1 MEKWKKLI
9 ITVLVAFAGGCC
21 IYLFYNQALGVFP
34 SDLGAH
40 IAAAL
45 DSGNLQYTITKP
57 VFRFVFRYMGGN
69 LGIAVFLSAIIVITF
84 FATKRLLDFYLDY
97 EEKDSFEIYIIA
109 ILLNFVLAV
118 YIPFIHGYWNVGVQE
133 PTEWHNSTYIIMK
146 LFGMAALLLY
156 FKIEEK
162 YLSGISKKDWILFC
176 IYLTITN
183 SVKPNFILAFA
194 PAMLFFL
201 IIDFSKHYRDR
212 HAVANMIIFGCAVL
226 VSLTVLLWQSYVLYG
241 QETGDG
247 IRIGFAD
254 MLSRWHRW
262 PLISLIQS
270 AAFPLFILIS
280 NIKEIFGDKKHL
292 FAWIMNGIALAQ
304 YLFLHEIGS
313 RVEHGNFDFGYS
325 FTLMLVFA
333 SSISIIYKQR
343 KNHSRSKLYFAS
355 GYLLFTLHAAAGM
368 IYFIKL
374 LRGGSYY

>member
-212 HAVANMIIFGCAVL
+212 YAVANMIIFGCAVL

-313 RVEHGNFDFGYS
+313 RAEHGNFDFGYS